1 MRYPAVAGSF
11 YPKHEDDLKD
21 EIERSFKSKFGPGFI
36 PTLDPEGPRAIGAA
50 VNPHAGYMYSG
61 PIGPAPSPPGIW
73 WSGRGRFTR
82 LSRWPRRPW
91 AGR

>member
-50 VNPHAGYMYSG
+50 VNPHAG
-61 PIGPAPSPPGIW
+61 
-73 WSGRGRFTR
+73 
-82 LSRWPRRPW
+82 
-91 AGR
+91 